1 MRNRPAARKSFG
13 RRLLRWIAI
22 AASAWVALTAVP
34 VLLLRW
40 VDPVTSSFMLRARYG
55 AWAADDAAYRTRYEW
70 VDYEAISPH
79 AAIAVIAAEDQLF
92 PVHRGFDLKSIREAA
107 ERNGKLAA
115 NGKAIDKGKNQ
126 RIRGASTITQQV
138 AKNLFLSGDRSY
150 LRKGVEAWF
159 TVLIELTW
167 PKQRI
172 LEVYLN
178 VAEMGRG
185 IYGVEAAARK
195 FFRKPAKQLTRS
207 EAATLAAVLPSPTR
221 MRADKPSRYVAT
233 RRDWILG
240 QMRSLGGK
248 QYLAQLESRS

>member
-1 MRNRPAARKSFG
+1 MRNRPATRKSFG
-13 RRLLRWIAI
+13 RRLLRWVSL
-22 AASAWVALTAVP
+22 AALAWIALTAIP

-40 VDPVTSSFMLRARYG
+40 VDPVTTSFMLRARYQ
-55 AWAADDAAYRTRYEW
+55 AWSADDATYRTRHEW
-70 VDYEAISPH
+70 VDYQSISPH

-107 ERNGKLAA
+107 ERNGK
-115 NGKAIDKGKNQ
+115 GKRK
-126 RIRGASTITQQV
+126 RVRGASTITQQV
-138 AKNLFLSGDRSY
+138 AKNLFLSSDRTY

-159 TVLIELTW
+159 TVLIELMW

-185 IYGVEAAARK
+185 VYGVEAAARK
-195 FFRKPAKQLTRS
+195 FFRKPAKQLTRG

-221 MRADKPSRYVAT
+221 MRADKPSRYVAM

-240 QMRSLGGK
+240 QMRSLRGK
-248 QYLAQLESRS
+248 QYLVQMEGRS